1 MKPKNKRITPFLAV
15 QILTAAAGVALCEA
29 PRAAEEE
36 REDPGQETTAPRVD
50 VIGTPERLTEIAGSA
65 TVLAPRDLEEAHVFT
80 TTEALRKAPG
90 VYVRDEE
97 GFGLRPN
104 IGIRG
109 LNPSRSTKVLL
120 LEDGIPLSF
129 APYGD
134 NASYYHPPIDR
145 FERIEIL
152 KGSEQIRFGPQTAG
166 GVVNY
171 ITPVPKG
178 EPDGKVGITVGSR
191 DYFNAHVQ
199 LGRGPVLLDF
209 VRKQGDGSRDHT
221 HSAIND
227 LNVKGV
233 LDLGG
238 NQALTLRANVY
249 TEDSDVSY
257 SGLTQAEYDNF
268 GGEYNPFDNDS
279 FKAKR
284 VGLSAT
290 HELQFNANVLLLTNV
305 YGSYFERDW
314 WRQSSTTTDTQCNAS
329 YPAVTANFQSDRLA
343 GIAVNPDMC
352 NSAQGRLRSYFSYG
366 IEPRLFVQHDTL
378 GIENELEVSVRAH
391 YESQERRQENGSSA
405 TARNGTVV
413 ENNERDVDAYSA
425 FLQNRFIFGRF
436 TVTPGIRVE
445 HIKQER
451 TNNLTAANGDET
463 LTKWL
468 PAIGGTF
475 ALSGTTTLFAGVHRG
490 FSPPRVEDLIGNDGA
505 TAAEVPY
512 DWAVEA
518 EVGIRSAPRPGID
531 LQLAVFRNEFDQQVV
546 VGSVAGGNLPLA
558 LGEALYQGAEL
569 AGRIEFGPLLGW
581 RHNVYTRLS
590 YQWLPTA
597 RIESP
602 FEAIVNGA
610 LVGEEGKR
618 LPYAPK
624 HLLTLGLG
632 YVHPRGF
639 SGEIELVYTSDQY
652 SDFANTEDSTA
663 NGLAGVIDDYTIVN
677 LALNYSIPGTGWTVF
692 GTIKNLFDEE
702 YIADRT
708 RGILPGT
715 PRLYQA
721 GVQYRF

>member
-1 MKPKNKRITPFLAV
+1 MRNMKTCAMHGTALRL
-15 QILTAAAGVALCEA
+15 LTTVAGLTIANAAL
-29 PRAAEEE
+29 AAEETTH
-36 REDPGQETTAPRVD
+36 ETTAPRVD
-50 VIGTPERLTEIAGSA
+50 VIGTPEQLSEIAGTA
-65 TVLAPRDLEEAHVFT
+65 TILAPQELENARVFT

-171 ITPVPKG
+171 ITPVPSG
-178 EPDGKVGITVGSR
+178 APGGKVGITLGNR
-191 DYFNAHVQ
+191 DYFNAHLQ
-199 LGRGPVLLDF
+199 LERGPVLLDY
-209 VRKQGDGSRDHT
+209 VRKQGEGSRDNTHT
-221 HSAIND
+221 IIND
-227 LNVKGV
+227 LNLKAMM
-233 LDLGG
+233 DLGG
-238 NQALTLRANVY
+238 AQALTLRANVY

-257 SGLTQAEYDNF
+257 TGLTQAEYDNF
-268 GGEYNPFDNDS
+268 GSEYNPFDNDT

-284 VGLSAT
+284 FGLSAT
-290 HELQFNANVLLLTNV
+290 HEIQFTPDVLLLTNL
-305 YGSYFERDW
+305 YGSYFDRDW

-343 GIAVNPDMC
+343 GIEVDPDLC
-352 NSAQGRLRSYFSYG
+352 NSREGRLRTYYTYG
-366 IEPRLFVQHDTL
+366 IEPRLFVQHTSF
-378 GIENELEVSVRAH
+378 GIDNELEASVRAH
-391 YESQERRQENGSSA
+391 YEIQERRQENGTSPTASS
-405 TARNGTVV
+405 GTVV
-413 ENNERDVDAYSA
+413 ENNERGVDAYSA
-425 FLQNRFIFGRF
+425 FLQNRFILGRF

-445 HIKQER
+445 HIKLER
-451 TNNLTAANGDET
+451 TNNLTGADGDET

-468 PAIGGTF
+468 PALGGTF
-475 ALSGTTTLFAGVHRG
+475 ALSSSTTFYAGVHRG
-490 FSPPRVEDLIGNDGA
+490 FSPPRVEDLIDNTGQ
-505 TAAEVPY
+505 TAVEVPY

-518 EVGIRSAPRPGID
+518 EIGIRSTPRPGINVQAA
-531 LQLAVFRNEFDQQVV
+531 LFRNDFDQQVV

-558 LGEALYQGAEL
+558 LGEALYQGVEL
-569 AGRIEFGPLLGW
+569 AGRVDLAQLLGW
-581 RHNVYTRLS
+581 QHNVFTRLS

-602 FEAIVNGA
+602 FEALASGA
-610 LVGEEGKR
+610 TIAEEGNR

-624 HLLTLGLG
+624 HLLTLGVG
-632 YVHPRGF
+632 YAHPKGF
-639 SGEIELVYTSDQY
+639 SGEIELVYTSEQF
-652 SDFANTEDSTA
+652 SDFANSADPAA
-663 NGLAGVIDDYTIVN
+663 NGLSGVIDAYTIVN
-677 LALNYSIPGTGWTVF
+677 VALNYSVPGTGWTVF
-692 GTIKNLFDEE
+692 GTIKNAFDEE

-708 RGILPGT
+708 RGILLGT

>member
-1 MKPKNKRITPFLAV
+1 MCSTQNNEKTPRSLHALLGAVGLALAGTV
-15 QILTAAAGVALCEA
+15 PAADQDIG
-29 PRAAEEE
+29 
-36 REDPGQETTAPRVD
+36 ETTAPRVD
-50 VIGTPERLTEIAGSA
+50 VIGTPERLSEIAGTA
-65 TVLAPRDLEEAHVFT
+65 TVLAPRELEQARVFT

-120 LEDGIPLSF
+120 LEDGIPLSY

-171 ITPVPKG
+171 ITPVPAG
-178 EPDGKVGITVGSR
+178 EAGGKLGITLGSR

-199 LGRGPVLLDF
+199 LGRGPVLLDY
-209 VRKQGDGSRDHT
+209 VRKQGDGSRDNT
-221 HSAIND
+221 SSVIND
-227 LNVKGV
+227 LNLKAV
-233 LDLGG
+233 LDLGE

-268 GGEYNPFDNDS
+268 GRDYNPFDNDS

-284 VGLSAT
+284 LGLSGT
-290 HELQFNANVLLLTNV
+290 HEVQFSPAVLLLTNV
-305 YGSYFERDW
+305 YATYFDRDW
-314 WRQSSTTTDTQCNAS
+314 WRQSSTTTDNQCNAS
-329 YPAVTANFQSDRLA
+329 YPTFQPDRLA
-343 GIAVNPDMC
+343 GIAVNPDLC
-352 NSAQGRLRSYFSYG
+352 NSTQGRLRSYFTYG
-366 IEPRLFVQHDTL
+366 VEPRLFVQHRAL
-378 GIENELEVSVRAH
+378 GIDNELEVALRAH
-391 YESQERRQENGSSA
+391 YESQERRQENGNVA
-405 TARNGTVV
+405 TARSGTVS

-425 FLQNRFIFGRF
+425 FAQNRFVFGRF
-436 TVTPGIRVE
+436 TLTPGIRVE
-445 HIKQER
+445 HIRLER
-451 TNNLTAANGDET
+451 RNNLSGAGGAET

-468 PAIGGTF
+468 PALGGTF
-475 ALSGTTTLFAGVHRG
+475 ALGAQTTLYAGVHRG
-490 FSPPRVEDLIGNDGA
+490 FSPPRVEDLIGNTGV

-518 EVGIRSAPRPGID
+518 EAGIRSTPRPGVD
-531 LQLAVFRNEFDQQVV
+531 VQAAVFRNDFDQQVV

-569 AGRIEFGPLLGW
+569 AGRVDFATLLGW
-581 RHNVYTRLS
+581 RHGVYTRLS

-602 FEAIVNGA
+602 FEAVADGS
-610 LVGEEGKR
+610 LVGAQGKR

-639 SGEIELVYTSDQY
+639 SGEIELVHTSEQY
-652 SDFANTEDSTA
+652 SDFANTEAPSA

-677 LALNYSIPGTGWTVF
+677 LALNYSLPGTGWTVF
-692 GTIKNLFDEE
+692 GTVKNMFDRT
-702 YIADRT
+702 YVADRT

-715 PRLYQA
+715 PRLFQA